1 MNDERPQAE
10 SQDYFEEL
18 LKKFKDTLG
27 PRLVP
32 LDKFE
37 ELSK

>member
-1 MNDERPQAE
+1 MNNRGPKPS
-10 SQDYFEEL
+10 SQDYFEEQ
-18 LKKFKDTLG
+18 LKKCQDTLG

-37 ELSK
+37 DL

>member
-10 SQDYFEEL
+10 EPDYFEEQ
-18 LKKFKDTLG
+18 LKNCQDTLG

-37 ELSK
+37 DL

>member
-10 SQDYFEEL
+10 ELDYFEEQH
-18 LKKFKDTLG
+18 KNCQDTLG

-32 LDKFE
+32 LDKF
-37 ELSK
+37 